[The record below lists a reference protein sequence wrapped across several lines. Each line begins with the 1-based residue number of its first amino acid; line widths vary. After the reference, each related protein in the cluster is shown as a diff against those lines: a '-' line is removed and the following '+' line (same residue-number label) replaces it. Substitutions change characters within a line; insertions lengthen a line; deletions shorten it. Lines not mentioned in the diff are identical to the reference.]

1 MSGWNP
7 DAYLK
12 FGNER
17 TRPSIDLVNRV
28 ELTDPSSIVDIGCGP
43 GNSTRVLRER
53 WPKARII
60 GLDNSPQMI
69 EKARSTYPGE
79 EWDLADAASWSPD
92 ENFDLI
98 FSNATL
104 QWIPDHDAL
113 IRRLFGRVAPAGALA
128 VQVPANSGSPLHQ
141 ALLRVSHSPGWRAAT
156 AGCEGLITYQDAD
169 FYYDCLSVLSKRIEI
184 WQTAYLHVMESH
196 WDLVEWYSSTGMR
209 PYLERLEGEADRTF
223 FKKMLL
229 KECEAGY
236 PPRRDGRIL
245 FPFKRLFFIAYRG

>member
-17 TRPSIDLVNRV
+17 TRPSIDLVNRI
-28 ELTDPSSIVDIGCGP
+28 ELADPSSIVDLGCGP

-60 GLDNSPQMI
+60 GLDSSPEMI
-69 EKARSTYPGE
+69 EKARQTDPGV
-79 EWDLADAASWSPD
+79 EWLLADAASWSP
-92 ENFDLI
+92 EEKFGLV

-113 IRRLFGRVAPAGALA
+113 IGRLFDRVASAGALA
-128 VQVPANSGSPLHQ
+128 VQVPANGGSPLHQ
-141 ALLRVSHSPGWRAAT
+141 ALLRVSRLPEWRAAT
-156 AGCEGLITYQDAD
+156 AGCEDLITYRDAD
-169 FYYDCLSVLSKRIEI
+169 FYYDRLSVLSNRIEI
-184 WQTAYLHVMESH
+184 WQTVYIHVLESH
-196 WDLVEWYSSTGMR
+196 RNLVEWYSSTGMR
-209 PYLERLEGEADRTF
+209 PYLERLDGEAARTS
-223 FKKMLL
+223 FKGMLQ

-245 FPFKRLFFIAYRG
+245 FPFKRIFFIAFRD